1 MSDRADLEARLAE
14 LERRVSALEGERP
27 APVTAPAPAPVTANL
42 PDAFWALT
50 RLQADYPQGALLFA
64 GHVHLPTGEHWRW
77 KELAQTPDLLAA
89 DWEGAAPMLAALGHP
104 LRLAILRAVVHGQR
118 TTAELQADP
127 NLAAGGKL
135 YHHLRDLQAGGWL
148 LLRGRGQY
156 SVPAERVLPLL
167 VILQAAGVGEGEA

>member
-1 MSDRADLEARLAE
+1 MPDRADLEARLAE

-27 APVTAPAPAPVTANL
+27 AAPPADL

-50 RLQADYPQGALLFA
+50 RLQQDYPEGALLFA

-77 KELAQTPDLLAA
+77 KEMAQTPDLLAA
-89 DWEGAAPMLAALGHP
+89 DWEGAAPLLAALGHP
-104 LRLAILRAVVHGQR
+104 LRLAILRAVLHGQH

-148 LLRGRGQY
+148 LLQGRGQY
-156 SVPAERVLPLL
+156 TVPAERVLPLL
-167 VILQAAGVGEGEA
+167 VILRAAGGLRAQAAVPLE